1 MLESGNLE
9 NRLSSAKEKKEV
21 LKGFV
26 KLLANT
32 VGDDE
37 PFPKLML
44 EDMEVQ
50 DLSHNILETA
60 RKDKEI
66 CKKALNLI
74 SQVKNLYQDFINEN
88 TTKGGG
94 E

>member
-1 MLESGNLE
+1 MLGSEDLE
-9 NRLSSAKEKKEV
+9 NRLNSAKEKNEV

-44 EDMEVQ
+44 EDMEVR

-60 RKDKEI
+60 REDKEI
-66 CKKALNLI
+66 CKKALNLM

-88 TTKGGG
+88 TAKGG